1 MKLIKSICKEVAFQL
16 GQGHSERVYQE
27 AVSVSFYLN
36 RIHYLKELTIP
47 VHLRGFQIG
56 EMRADLVVPGKKMVI
71 ECKAVRSNLNMNNLP
86 QLIKYMKAL
95 KYQNGILVNFNK
107 NINKEPV
114 EFITI
119 TQETTQTTEV
129 QETQEDSRD
138 TYLVSTDSGKFEIKF

>member
-1 MKLIKSICKEVAFQL
+1 MKLIKSICKDIAFQL
-16 GQGHSERVYQE
+16 GYGHSERVYQE

-95 KYQNGILVNFNK
+95 KYQNGLLVNFKQDFNK
-107 NINKEPV
+107 TPV
-114 EFITI
+114 EFITV
-119 TQETTQTTEV
+119 TREQSVTEQT
-129 QETQEDSRD
+129 DSRD
-138 TYLVSTDSGKFEIKF
+138 TYIVSTDTDEFEIKF